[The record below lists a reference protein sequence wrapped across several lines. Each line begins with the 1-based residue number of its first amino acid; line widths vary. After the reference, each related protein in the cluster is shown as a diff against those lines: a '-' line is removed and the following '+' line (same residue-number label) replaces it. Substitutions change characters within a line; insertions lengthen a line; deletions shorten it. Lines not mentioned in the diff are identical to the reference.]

1 MTITKATWPL
11 TTTFHLRN
19 KIDTNPDYQRPSV
32 WSVSQKQLLMDTIL
46 RGYDIPKLYLRKISS
61 NPDKYEVVDGQQR
74 LRSIWSFMSNEF
86 ALPKDADPIQG
97 IEVAG
102 KKYSELDMD
111 VSMLLDMYT
120 LDCAIITDSTEE
132 EVREMFLRL
141 QNGTSLKAQEKRH
154 AMPGKIR
161 DFVCDLVKHDFF
173 QNSVHFSDSR
183 FTFEHI
189 AAQMCLI
196 TLQGKIGNI
205 KDADLNKMYEENKD
219 FDEKSDVAKRVKSIL
234 DYLFTMFP
242 TKTPEL
248 KRYNV
253 ISLYILLQDLIVNYA
268 IKGREKDLA
277 KWFIDFETNRAIEM
291 SKPQGEQDS
300 RLVIYH
306 EKTSHSTDALDSL
319 TYRNEYLKECLLES
333 VNNLPQKDTKRLF
346 DSSQR
351 IVIYRKNNGIC
362 QKCGKKCDWN
372 DYEADHIISW
382 NRGGKTEIENGQV
395 LCGSCNASK
404 GDNLE

>member
-97 IEVAG
+97 MEVAG
-102 KKYSELDMD
+102 KKYSELGMD

-183 FTFEHI
+183 FTFEHL

-196 TLQGKIGNI
+196 TLHGKIGNI

-219 FDEKSDVAKRVKSIL
+219 FDDKSDVAKRVRAIL

-277 KWFIDFETNRAIEM
+277 KWFIAFETNRAIEM
-291 SKPQGEQDS
+291 DKPQGEQDP

-319 TYRNEYLKECLLES
+319 NYRNEYLKECLLES
-333 VNNLPQKDTKRLF
+333 VSNLPQKDTKRMF

-372 DYEADHIISW
+372 DYEADHIIPW

-404 GDNLE
+404 GDTLE

>member
-1 MTITKATWPL
+1 M
-11 TTTFHLRN
+11 
-19 KIDTNPDYQRPSV
+19 
-32 WSVSQKQLLMDTIL
+32 
-46 RGYDIPKLYLRKISS
+46 
-61 NPDKYEVVDGQQR
+61 
-74 LRSIWSFMSNEF
+74 
-86 ALPKDADPIQG
+86 
-97 IEVAG
+97 
-102 KKYSELDMD
+102 
-111 VSMLLDMYT
+111 
-120 LDCAIITDSTEE
+120 
-132 EVREMFLRL
+132 
-141 QNGTSLKAQEKRH
+141 
-154 AMPGKIR
+154 
-161 DFVCDLVKHDFF
+161 VKHDFF

-253 ISLYILLQDLIVNYA
+253 ISLYILLQ
-268 IKGREKDLA
+268 
-277 KWFIDFETNRAIEM
+277 DFETNRAIEM

-395 LCGSCNASK
+395 LCGSCNSSK
-404 GDNLE
+404 GDSLE